1 MMSDVMIRMSDVV
14 RRKFLLED
22 TKPSMINS
30 STLRHLK
37 KNLTYDRLFHFLR
50 EMSNS
55 SKDCDRYINE
65 ALDMINELE
74 VPDIQKQPLNVQIT
88 DNILTKVTPDTV
100 RNLVNKKARNGI
112 PLSDTINRKVNDTI
126 IMDRILKN
134 DETLSKRFNFD
145 KIIKTNSMGDLD
157 ELVRELC
164 SLIDTY
170 ELSVE
175 AKYNIALENIIYSL
189 YKNSINYD
197 KKHVANVITDYF
209 LESNLILMDVD
220 IDGMVKVIENSRVV
234 SPFII
239 DKYPLL
245 ESASNNK
252 RYSSMIDGLSKKC
265 DNKTIGNFI
274 LGAKKANTED
284 KASAYISKAV
294 NMACKSNTSFNDKK
308 NLMTSVYLLPLI
320 GNVSKAFVN
329 YQMQLSDSKTNMR
342 NKLED
347 QEFIDIMN
355 SLMNDEDDDLF
366 ITAESISDMIHL
378 KNDIFDDDY
387 HEVDIVQSLFESED
401 FADSDDIKDILNKF
415 EADQEKSI
423 GRFKNCLLK
432 IYRKSPKNIID
443 ETPHILRLIR
453 VVFIL
458 GTFTIPVIGPALS
471 LILAFVDHLLSSKI
485 NDKQTKELITALE
498 YERKLAKEKLNKN
511 KGDKSDLEKYI
522 KCLDKCIEKCDDYRD
537 SITSNEIE
545 GRDKYTS
552 DDDDDFDFDFDDFK
566 FESAKLVYKTTML
579 NMIMESYNDD
589 KFYKNITS
597 NIPHEIAKS
606 GEDLYDY
613 MNILKEFGINVGEV
627 KYRIKKDNNVSIA
640 ESTYLTTTTDR
651 VLRIPSISEF
661 ITEDQSLVR
670 QFTAYKALLDI
681 EKIYEEGVINEA
693 FSMNTLKLIIQ
704 NFKKKIKDLSTKEK
718 AMWQTLDANMS
729 GFMRAVEKSLTS
741 NRREAIIKGSIIPSF
756 SKCLKTAIVVG
767 GVTFVNPIAGLITAM
782 GMYGSSKYLN
792 RRERQLIYDEIDTE
806 LKVVE
811 KELQMAENDQD
822 MKKYRF
828 LLQYQKK
835 LARERQRIKY
845 GLKVHGR
852 DIPGITGNGGD

>member
-1 MMSDVMIRMSDVV
+1 MSDVMIRMSDVV

-22 TKPSMINS
+22 TKPSMINT
-30 STLRHLK
+30 STLRHLRR
-37 KNLTYDRLFHFLR
+37 NLTYDRLFYFLR

-55 SKDCDRYINE
+55 AKDCDRYINE

-74 VPDIQKQPLNVQIT
+74 VPDIQKQPLNVQVT
-88 DNILTKVTPDTV
+88 DNILTKVTPDNI
-100 RNLVNKKARNGI
+100 RNLINNKATNGI
-112 PLSDTINRKVNDTI
+112 PLNDTINKKASDIT

-134 DETLSKRFNFD
+134 NETLSKRFDFD
-145 KIIKTNSMGDLD
+145 KIIKTNSVGDLD

-197 KKHVANVITDYF
+197 KKHVADVITDYF

-220 IDGMVKVIENSRVV
+220 INGMVKVIENSRVV
-234 SPFII
+234 SPSMV
-239 DKYPLL
+239 DKYSLL

-252 RYSSMIDGLSKKC
+252 RYSSMIDELSKKC
-265 DNKTIGNFI
+265 DDKALGKFI
-274 LGAKKANTED
+274 LSAKKANTED
-284 KASAYISKAV
+284 KASDYISKAV
-294 NMACKSNTSFNDKK
+294 TMSCKKTTSFNDKK
-308 NLMTSVYLLPLI
+308 NLMTSIYVLPLM
-320 GNVSKAFVN
+320 GKVSKAFVN
-329 YQMQLSDSKTNMR
+329 YQMQILDTKNKFR

-347 QEFIDIMN
+347 QEFIDVMN
-355 SLMNDEDDDLF
+355 SLMDDDEEDLF
-366 ITAESISDMIHL
+366 ISAETVSEMVHL
-378 KNDIFDDDY
+378 QNDIFDDNY
-387 HEVDIVQSLFESED
+387 HELDIVKSLLESED
-401 FADSDDIKDILNKF
+401 FADSDDIKNILNKF

-458 GTFTIPVIGPALS
+458 GSFTIPVIGPALS

-485 NDKQTKELITALE
+485 NDKQTKELIMALE
-498 YERKLAKEKLNKN
+498 YERKLAKEKIDKN

-522 KCLDKCIEKCDDYRD
+522 KCLDKCIEKCDVYRD
-537 SITSNEIE
+537 SITEKEIE
-545 GRDKYTS
+545 GRDRYGYGS
-552 DDDDDFDFDFDDFK
+552 DDDLDFGFDDFN
-566 FESAKLVYKTTML
+566 FESSKIVYKTTML
-579 NMIMESYNDD
+579 NMLMEAYNND

-597 NIPHEIAKS
+597 NIPHKIAKS
-606 GEDLYDY
+606 GENLYDY
-613 MNILKEFGINVGEV
+613 MNILKEFGINVGEI
-627 KYRIKKDNNVSIA
+627 KYIVKKDNEVSVA
-640 ESTYLTTTTDR
+640 ESTYLTTVTDK
-651 VLRIPSISEF
+651 VLRGPSISEF

-670 QFTAYKALLDI
+670 QFMAYKSLLDI
-681 EKIYEEGVINEA
+681 EKVYEEGVINEA

>member
-1 MMSDVMIRMSDVV
+1 MSDVMIRMSDVV

-134 DETLSKRFNFD
+134 NETLSKRFDFD

-234 SPFII
+234 SPSII

-294 NMACKSNTSFNDKK
+294 NMTCKNNTSFNDKK

-355 SLMNDEDDDLF
+355 SLMNDDDDDLF

-498 YERKLAKEKLNKN
+498 YERKLAKEKLDKN

-522 KCLDKCIEKCDDYRD
+522 KCLDRCIEKCDEYRD

-579 NMIMESYNDD
+579 NMIMEVYNDD

-613 MNILKEFGINVGEV
+613 MTILKEFGINVGEV
-627 KYRIKKDNNVSIA
+627 KYLIKKDNDVSVA

-651 VLRIPSISEF
+651 ILRIPSISEF

-681 EKIYEEGVINEA
+681 EKMYEEGVINEA

>member
-1 MMSDVMIRMSDVV
+1 MSDVMIRMSDVV

-22 TKPSMINS
+22 TKPGMINT
-30 STLRHLK
+30 STLRHLRR
-37 KNLTYDRLFHFLR
+37 NLTYDRLFYFLR

-55 SKDCDRYINE
+55 AKDCDRYINE

-74 VPDIQKQPLNVQIT
+74 VPDIQKQPLNIQVT
-88 DNILTKVTPDTV
+88 DNILTKVTPDNI
-100 RNLVNKKARNGI
+100 RNLVNNKATNGI
-112 PLSDTINRKVNDTI
+112 PLNDTINKKASDIT

-134 DETLSKRFNFD
+134 NETLSKRFDFD
-145 KIIKTNSMGDLD
+145 KIIKTNSVGDLD

-197 KKHVANVITDYF
+197 KKHVADVITDYF

-220 IDGMVKVIENSRVV
+220 INGMVKVIENSRVV
-234 SPFII
+234 SPSMV

-252 RYSSMIDGLSKKC
+252 RYSSMIDELSKRC
-265 DNKTIGNFI
+265 DDKALSKFI
-274 LGAKKANTED
+274 LSAKKANTED
-284 KASAYISKAV
+284 KASDYISKAV
-294 NMACKSNTSFNDKK
+294 TMSCKKTTSFNDKK
-308 NLMTSVYLLPLI
+308 NLMTSIYVLPLM
-320 GNVSKAFVN
+320 GKVSKAFVN
-329 YQMQLSDSKTNMR
+329 YQMQILDTKNKFR

-347 QEFIDIMN
+347 QEFIDVMN
-355 SLMNDEDDDLF
+355 SLMDDDEEDLF
-366 ITAESISDMIHL
+366 ISAETVSEMVHL
-378 KNDIFDDDY
+378 QNDIFDDNY
-387 HEVDIVQSLFESED
+387 HELDIVKSLLESED
-401 FADSDDIKDILNKF
+401 FADSDDIKNILNKF

-458 GTFTIPVIGPALS
+458 GSFTIPVIGPALS

-498 YERKLAKEKLNKN
+498 YERKLAKEKIDKN

-522 KCLDKCIEKCDDYRD
+522 KCLDKCIEKCDVYRD
-537 SITSNEIE
+537 SITEKEIE
-545 GRDKYTS
+545 GRDRYGYGS
-552 DDDDDFDFDFDDFK
+552 DDDLDFGFDDFN
-566 FESAKLVYKTTML
+566 FESSKIVYKTTML
-579 NMIMESYNDD
+579 NMLMEAYNDD

-606 GEDLYDY
+606 GENLYDY
-613 MNILKEFGINVGEV
+613 MNILKEFGINVGEI
-627 KYRIKKDNNVSIA
+627 KYIVKKDNEVSVA
-640 ESTYLTTTTDR
+640 ESTYLTTVTDK
-651 VLRIPSISEF
+651 VLRGPSISEF

-670 QFTAYKALLDI
+670 QFMAYKSLLDI
-681 EKIYEEGVINEA
+681 EKVYEEGVINEA

>member
-1 MMSDVMIRMSDVV
+1 MSDVMIRMSDVV

-22 TKPSMINS
+22 TKPSMINT
-30 STLRHLK
+30 STLRHLRR
-37 KNLTYDRLFHFLR
+37 NLTYDRLFYFLR

-55 SKDCDRYINE
+55 AKDCDRYINE

-74 VPDIQKQPLNVQIT
+74 VPDIQKQPLNVQVT
-88 DNILTKVTPDTV
+88 DNILIKVTPDNI
-100 RNLVNKKARNGI
+100 RNLINNKATNGI
-112 PLSDTINRKVNDTI
+112 PLNDTINKKASDIT

-134 DETLSKRFNFD
+134 NETLSKRFDFD
-145 KIIKTNSMGDLD
+145 KIIKTNSVGDLD

-197 KKHVANVITDYF
+197 KKHVADVITDYF

-220 IDGMVKVIENSRVV
+220 INGMVKVIENSRVV
-234 SPFII
+234 SPSMV
-239 DKYPLL
+239 DKYSLL

-252 RYSSMIDGLSKKC
+252 RYSSMIDELSKKC
-265 DNKTIGNFI
+265 DDKALGKFI
-274 LGAKKANTED
+274 LSAKKANTED
-284 KASAYISKAV
+284 KASDYISKAV
-294 NMACKSNTSFNDKK
+294 TMSCKKTTSFNDKK
-308 NLMTSVYLLPLI
+308 NLMTSIYILPLM
-320 GNVSKAFVN
+320 GKVSKAFVS
-329 YQMQLSDSKTNMR
+329 YQMQILDTKNKFR

-347 QEFIDIMN
+347 QEFIDVMN
-355 SLMNDEDDDLF
+355 SLMDDDEEDLF
-366 ITAESISDMIHL
+366 ISAETVSEMVHL
-378 KNDIFDDDY
+378 HNDIFDDNY
-387 HEVDIVQSLFESED
+387 HELDIVKSLLESED
-401 FADSDDIKDILNKF
+401 FADSDDIKNILNKF

-458 GTFTIPVIGPALS
+458 GSFTIPVIGPALS

-498 YERKLAKEKLNKN
+498 YERKLAKEKIDKN

-522 KCLDKCIEKCDDYRD
+522 KCLDKCIEKCDVYRD
-537 SITSNEIE
+537 SITEKEIE
-545 GRDKYTS
+545 GRDRYGYGS
-552 DDDDDFDFDFDDFK
+552 DDDLDFDFDDFN
-566 FESAKLVYKTTML
+566 FESSKIVYKTTMF
-579 NMIMESYNDD
+579 NMLMEAYNDD

-606 GEDLYDY
+606 GENLYDY
-613 MNILKEFGINVGEV
+613 MNILKEFGINVGEI
-627 KYRIKKDNNVSIA
+627 KYIVKKDNEVSVA
-640 ESTYLTTTTDR
+640 ESTYLTTVTDK
-651 VLRIPSISEF
+651 VLRGPSISEF

-670 QFTAYKALLDI
+670 QFMAYKSLLDI
-681 EKIYEEGVINEA
+681 EKVYEEGVINEA

-756 SKCLKTAIVVG
+756 SKCLKTAIVIG

>member
-1 MMSDVMIRMSDVV
+1 MSDVMIRMSDVV

-22 TKPSMINS
+22 TKPGMINT
-30 STLRHLK
+30 STLRHLRR
-37 KNLTYDRLFHFLR
+37 NLTYDRLFYFLR

-55 SKDCDRYINE
+55 AKDCDRYINE

-74 VPDIQKQPLNVQIT
+74 VPDIQKQPLNIQVT
-88 DNILTKVTPDTV
+88 DNILTKVTPDNI
-100 RNLVNKKARNGI
+100 RNLVNNKATNGI
-112 PLSDTINRKVNDTI
+112 PLNDTINKKASDIT

-134 DETLSKRFNFD
+134 NETLSKRFDFD
-145 KIIKTNSMGDLD
+145 KIIKTNSVGDLD

-197 KKHVANVITDYF
+197 KKHVADVITDYF

-220 IDGMVKVIENSRVV
+220 INGMVKVIENSRVV
-234 SPFII
+234 SPSMV

-252 RYSSMIDGLSKKC
+252 RYSSMIDELSKRC
-265 DNKTIGNFI
+265 DDKALSKFI
-274 LGAKKANTED
+274 LSAKKANTED
-284 KASAYISKAV
+284 KASDYISKAV
-294 NMACKSNTSFNDKK
+294 TMSCKKTTSFNDKK
-308 NLMTSVYLLPLI
+308 NLMTSIYVLPLM
-320 GNVSKAFVN
+320 GKVSKAFVN
-329 YQMQLSDSKTNMR
+329 YQMQILDTKNKFR

-347 QEFIDIMN
+347 QEFIDVMN
-355 SLMNDEDDDLF
+355 SLMDDDEEDLF
-366 ITAESISDMIHL
+366 ISAETVSEMVHL
-378 KNDIFDDDY
+378 HNDIFDDNY
-387 HEVDIVQSLFESED
+387 HELDIVKSLLESED
-401 FADSDDIKDILNKF
+401 FADSDDIKNILNKF

-458 GTFTIPVIGPALS
+458 GSFTIPVIGPALS

-498 YERKLAKEKLNKN
+498 YERKLAKEKIDKN

-522 KCLDKCIEKCDDYRD
+522 KCLDKCIEKCDVYRD
-537 SITSNEIE
+537 SITEKEIE
-545 GRDKYTS
+545 GRDRYGYGS
-552 DDDDDFDFDFDDFK
+552 DDDLDFDFDDFN
-566 FESAKLVYKTTML
+566 FESSKIVYKTTMF
-579 NMIMESYNDD
+579 NMLMEAYNDD

-606 GEDLYDY
+606 GENLYDY
-613 MNILKEFGINVGEV
+613 MNILKEFGINVGEI
-627 KYRIKKDNNVSIA
+627 KYIVKKDNEVSVA
-640 ESTYLTTTTDR
+640 ESTYLTTVTDK
-651 VLRIPSISEF
+651 VLRGPSISEF

-670 QFTAYKALLDI
+670 QFMAYKSLLDI
-681 EKIYEEGVINEA
+681 EKVYEEGVINEA

-704 NFKKKIKDLSTKEK
+704 NFKKKVKDLSTKEK

>member
-1 MMSDVMIRMSDVV
+1 MSDVMIRMSDVV

-22 TKPSMINS
+22 TKPSMINT
-30 STLRHLK
+30 STLRHLRR
-37 KNLTYDRLFHFLR
+37 NLTYDRLFYFLR

-55 SKDCDRYINE
+55 AKDCDRYINE

-74 VPDIQKQPLNVQIT
+74 VPDIQKQPLNVQVT
-88 DNILTKVTPDTV
+88 DNILTKVTPDNI
-100 RNLVNKKARNGI
+100 RNLVNNKATNGI
-112 PLSDTINRKVNDTI
+112 PLNDTINKKASDIT

-134 DETLSKRFNFD
+134 NETLSKRFDFD
-145 KIIKTNSMGDLD
+145 KIIKTNSVGDLD
-157 ELVRELC
+157 ELVMELC

-197 KKHVANVITDYF
+197 KKHVADVITDYF

-220 IDGMVKVIENSRVV
+220 INGMVKVIENSRVV
-234 SPFII
+234 SPSMV
-239 DKYPLL
+239 DKYSLL

-252 RYSSMIDGLSKKC
+252 RYSSMIDELSKKC
-265 DNKTIGNFI
+265 DDKALGKFI
-274 LGAKKANTED
+274 LSAKKANTED
-284 KASAYISKAV
+284 KASDYISKAV
-294 NMACKSNTSFNDKK
+294 TMSCKKTTSFNDKK
-308 NLMTSVYLLPLI
+308 NLMTSIYVLPLM
-320 GNVSKAFVN
+320 GKVSKAFVN
-329 YQMQLSDSKTNMR
+329 YQMQILDTKNKFR

-347 QEFIDIMN
+347 QEFIDVMN
-355 SLMNDEDDDLF
+355 SLMDDDEEDLF
-366 ITAESISDMIHL
+366 ISAETVSEMVHL
-378 KNDIFDDDY
+378 QNDIFDDNY
-387 HEVDIVQSLFESED
+387 HELDIVKSLLESED
-401 FADSDDIKDILNKF
+401 FADSDDIKNILNKF

-458 GTFTIPVIGPALS
+458 GSFTIPVIGPALS

-498 YERKLAKEKLNKN
+498 YERKLAKEKIDKN

-522 KCLDKCIEKCDDYRD
+522 KCLDKCIEKCDVYRD
-537 SITSNEIE
+537 SITEKEIE
-545 GRDKYTS
+545 GRDRYGYGS
-552 DDDDDFDFDFDDFK
+552 DDDLDFDFDDFN
-566 FESAKLVYKTTML
+566 FESSKIVYKTTML
-579 NMIMESYNDD
+579 NMLMEAYNDD

-606 GEDLYDY
+606 GENLYDY

-627 KYRIKKDNNVSIA
+627 KYIVKKDNEVSVA
-640 ESTYLTTTTDR
+640 ESTYLTTVTDK
-651 VLRIPSISEF
+651 VLRGPSISEF

-670 QFTAYKALLDI
+670 QFMAYKSLLDI
-681 EKIYEEGVINEA
+681 EKVYEEGVINEA

-704 NFKKKIKDLSTKEK
+704 NFKKKVKDLSTKEK

-756 SKCLKTAIVVG
+756 SKCLKTAIVIG

>member
-1 MMSDVMIRMSDVV
+1 MSDVMIRMSDVV

-22 TKPSMINS
+22 TKPGMINT
-30 STLRHLK
+30 STLRHLRR
-37 KNLTYDRLFHFLR
+37 NLTYDRLFYFLR

-55 SKDCDRYINE
+55 AKDCDRYINE

-74 VPDIQKQPLNVQIT
+74 VPDIQKQPLNIQVT
-88 DNILTKVTPDTV
+88 DNILTKVTPDNI
-100 RNLVNKKARNGI
+100 RNLVNNKATNGI
-112 PLSDTINRKVNDTI
+112 PLNDTINKKASDIT

-134 DETLSKRFNFD
+134 NETLSKRFDFD
-145 KIIKTNSMGDLD
+145 KIIKTNSVGDLD

-197 KKHVANVITDYF
+197 KKHVADVITDYF

-220 IDGMVKVIENSRVV
+220 INGMVKVIENSRVV
-234 SPFII
+234 SPSMV

-252 RYSSMIDGLSKKC
+252 RYSSMIDELSKRC
-265 DNKTIGNFI
+265 DDKALSKFI
-274 LGAKKANTED
+274 LSAKKANTED
-284 KASAYISKAV
+284 KASDYISKAV
-294 NMACKSNTSFNDKK
+294 TMSCKKTTSFNDKK
-308 NLMTSVYLLPLI
+308 NLMTSIYVLPLM
-320 GNVSKAFVN
+320 GKVSKAFVN
-329 YQMQLSDSKTNMR
+329 YQMQILDTKNKFR

-347 QEFIDIMN
+347 QEFIDVMN
-355 SLMNDEDDDLF
+355 SLMDDDEEDLF
-366 ITAESISDMIHL
+366 ISAETVSEMVHL
-378 KNDIFDDDY
+378 QNDIFDDNY
-387 HEVDIVQSLFESED
+387 HELDIVKSLLESED
-401 FADSDDIKDILNKF
+401 FADSDDIKNILNKF

-458 GTFTIPVIGPALS
+458 GSFTIPVIGPALS

-498 YERKLAKEKLNKN
+498 YERKLAKEKIDKN

-522 KCLDKCIEKCDDYRD
+522 KCLDKCIEKCDVYRD
-537 SITSNEIE
+537 SITEKEIE
-545 GRDKYTS
+545 GRDRYGYGS
-552 DDDDDFDFDFDDFK
+552 DDDLDFGFDDFN
-566 FESAKLVYKTTML
+566 FESSKIVYKTTMF
-579 NMIMESYNDD
+579 NMLMEAYNDD

-606 GEDLYDY
+606 GENLYDY

-627 KYRIKKDNNVSIA
+627 KYIVKKDNEVSVA
-640 ESTYLTTTTDR
+640 ESTYLTTVTDK
-651 VLRIPSISEF
+651 VLRGPSISEF

-670 QFTAYKALLDI
+670 QFMAYKSLLDI
-681 EKIYEEGVINEA
+681 EKVYEEGVINEA

-704 NFKKKIKDLSTKEK
+704 NFKKKVKDLSTKEK

-756 SKCLKTAIVVG
+756 SKCLKTAIVIG

>member
-1 MMSDVMIRMSDVV
+1 MSDVMIRMSDVV

-22 TKPSMINS
+22 TKPSMINT
-30 STLRHLK
+30 STLRHLRR
-37 KNLTYDRLFHFLR
+37 NLTYDRLFYFLR

-55 SKDCDRYINE
+55 AKDCDRYINE

-134 DETLSKRFNFD
+134 NETLSKRFDFD

-234 SPFII
+234 SPSMV
-239 DKYPLL
+239 DKYSLL

-252 RYSSMIDGLSKKC
+252 RYSSMIDELSKKC
-265 DNKTIGNFI
+265 DDKALGKFI
-274 LGAKKANTED
+274 LSAKKANTED
-284 KASAYISKAV
+284 KASDYISKAV
-294 NMACKSNTSFNDKK
+294 TMSCKKTTSFNDKK
-308 NLMTSVYLLPLI
+308 NLMTSIYILPLM
-320 GNVSKAFVN
+320 GKVSKAFVS
-329 YQMQLSDSKTNMR
+329 YQMQILDTKNKFR

-347 QEFIDIMN
+347 QEFIDVMD
-355 SLMNDEDDDLF
+355 SLMDDDEEDLF
-366 ITAESISDMIHL
+366 ISAETVSEMVHL
-378 KNDIFDDDY
+378 QNDIFDDNY
-387 HEVDIVQSLFESED
+387 HELDIVKSLLESED
-401 FADSDDIKDILNKF
+401 FADSDDIKNILNKF

-458 GTFTIPVIGPALS
+458 GSFTIPVIGPALS

-498 YERKLAKEKLNKN
+498 YERKLAKEKIDKN

-522 KCLDKCIEKCDDYRD
+522 KCLDKCIEKCDVYRD
-537 SITSNEIE
+537 SITEKEIE
-545 GRDKYTS
+545 GRDRYGYGS
-552 DDDDDFDFDFDDFK
+552 DDDLDFGFDDFN
-566 FESAKLVYKTTML
+566 FESSKIVYKTTMF
-579 NMIMESYNDD
+579 NMLMEAYNDD

-606 GEDLYDY
+606 GENLYDY

-627 KYRIKKDNNVSIA
+627 KYIVKKDNEVSVA
-640 ESTYLTTTTDR
+640 ESTYLTTVTDK
-651 VLRIPSISEF
+651 VLRGPSISEF

-670 QFTAYKALLDI
+670 QFMAYKSLLDI
-681 EKIYEEGVINEA
+681 EKVYEEGVINEA

-756 SKCLKTAIVVG
+756 SKCLKTAIVIG